1 MFGNKNAGLR
11 ERWMRLGLSRR
22 DAKPKDVRTPTVIP
36 IPRKDFDRF
45 DRCEMYFAVRG
56 PFRWTL

>member
-11 ERWMRLGLSRR
+11 ETWMRLGLFRR
-22 DAKPKDVRTPTVIP
+22 DAKSKNVRTLTVMP
-36 IPRKDFDRF
+36 IPRKDFDMF
-45 DRCEMYFAVRG
+45 DQRETYFAVRG